1 MKSIFRSGRRRPHQH
16 REETQQE
23 NAAPFFD
30 KTADQPRSPFFA
42 PGGAAVQDKLA
53 IGQPGDQYER
63 EADAV
68 ADSVVQNQGRGATPA
83 IQGKG
88 ISRIQRVLTAADSD
102 AATAD
107 ERMEEDKMVQE
118 KPEVQ
123 REPAAAE
130 AMTGEE
136 EEPVQMQ
143 QDPLSPRLQWAMEE
157 EEPVQMQQDPLSPRL
172 QRAMEE
178 EEPVQMQQDPLS
190 PRLQRAMEEE
200 LQAKAEPGGASAAG
214 PNLSSRIEGKAGKG
228 SPLPGK
234 ARAEMEQSFGTD
246 FSGVNIHT
254 DTEAMQMNKEL
265 GAQAFTH
272 GQDVYF
278 NSGKFSPENTEGKR
292 LLAHELTHVVQQ
304 GEGAIKSRLQRTIG
318 DGHDL
323 RSPQFANDIVLE
335 SIYDSEQIIKEG
347 STGGHIS
354 KIQNLLISLGYQ
366 LNQFGADGDFG
377 KETLEAVKAFQK
389 ANGLK
394 ADGVIGPNTMEQLD
408 LVAFGNQPIHPS
420 PAIGPVQP
428 VTPASPQPTQ
438 APTSQNQGGIIGRVL
453 SFITLKRNHIHLTGE
468 DKYGHWWTEILT
480 STKDESFGWWPKY
493 GVGLKDTIFGTEGEL
508 NGQTT
513 FGGTPTKDPHHGDSG
528 EEVFHPKL
536 TVSKTDDQVVQDIE
550 SFAKNYTGEWRW
562 TFGWGQNCHTFQKN
576 MMEKVGLKS

>member
-16 REETQQE
+16 HEEAQQD
-23 NAAPFFD
+23 NATPFFD
-30 KTADQPRSPFFA
+30 KKGDRPRSSPFFSQ
-42 PGGAAVQDKLA
+42 GGATVQAKLA
-53 IGQPGDQYER
+53 IGQPGDRYEQ

-68 ADSVVQNQGRGATPA
+68 ADSVVQNQGRGAAPA

-118 KPEVQ
+118 KPEIQ
-123 REPAAAE
+123 REAAVAE
-130 AMTGEE
+130 AMAGEE
-136 EEPVQMQ
+136 EEPVQMMEAPEEEEPVQ
-143 QDPLSPRLQWAMEE
+143 MMEAPEE
-157 EEPVQMQQDPLSPRL
+157 EEPVQMQHDPLSPRL

-178 EEPVQMQQDPLS
+178 DVQM
-190 PRLQRAMEEE
+190 
-200 LQAKAEPGGASAAG
+200 KAEAGGSTAG
-214 PNLSSRIEGKAGKG
+214 PQLSNRIKNSAGKG
-228 SPLPGK
+228 RPLPGK
-234 ARAEMEQSFGTD
+234 ARAEMELSFGTD

-278 NSGKFSPENTEGKR
+278 NAGKFSPEHTEGKR

-304 GEGAIKSRLQRTIG
+304 GGGEQTSDVQRTPG
-318 DGHDL
+318 NGH
-323 RSPQFANDIVLE
+323 
-335 SIYDSEQIIKEG
+335 
-347 STGGHIS
+347 GGKTI
-354 KIQNLLISLGYQ
+354 
-366 LNQFGADGDFG
+366 
-377 KETLEAVKAFQK
+377 E
-389 ANGLK
+389 
-394 ADGVIGPNTMEQLD
+394 
-408 LVAFGNQPIHPS
+408 
-420 PAIGPVQP
+420 
-428 VTPASPQPTQ
+428 
-438 APTSQNQGGIIGRVL
+438 RVL
-453 SFITLKRNHIHLTGE
+453 PFITLKRNHIHLTGE

-493 GVGLKDTIFGTEGEL
+493 GVGLKDTILGTEGEL

-513 FGGTPTKDPHHGDSG
+513 FGGTPIKDPHHGHSG
-528 EEVFHPKL
+528 EDVFHPKL

-562 TFGWGQNCHTFQKN
+562 TFGWGQNCHTFQKA
-576 MMEKVGLKS
+576 MMKKVGLKS